1 MAEALEF
8 WRTMLRIR
16 RMEESVIRLAEDP
29 GRPIRGHV
37 HVYIGQE
44 AAGTGACAALDAG
57 DYVFTTHRNHGHVLA
72 RGGQPGRILAE
83 ILGRIDGYSQG
94 RAGGFH
100 VAAPHLGILHTSAIV
115 GGSIPLAA
123 GAAFAAS
130 RLGNSKV
137 VLVFFGDG
145 AMEEGVFS
153 ETLNIAQ
160 LWHLPVVFF
169 MENNSVSPLERSGRG
184 SPTSEHSA
192 SALSD
197 VPRAYGLTTE
207 VVDGTDV
214 DQVYATSQQAIAAAR
229 ANQGP
234 IFIESRTSR
243 WPGSYGSAPSLAQTG
258 ETDVSWAWAPEL
270 APPVVRHWAEQSDP
284 LLLHARGLLQAGVV
298 DQGALLELDARVRA
312 ELAQAVDFA
321 VRSAEPPADAG
332 LELVLAPGLS

>member
-1 MAEALEF
+1 MPEPLDF
-8 WRTMLRIR
+8 LRTMLRIR
-16 RMEESVIRLAEDP
+16 RLEEAVVRLAEDP
-29 GRPIRGHV
+29 ARPIRGHV

-44 AAGTGACAALDAG
+44 AAGTGACAALEPG

-72 RGGQPGRILAE
+72 RGGEPGRILAE
-83 ILGRIDGYSQG
+83 ILGRVDGYSQG

-137 VLVFFGDG
+137 ALVFFGDG

-160 LWHLPVVFF
+160 LWRLPLVFF
-169 MENNSVSPLERSGRG
+169 MENNSVSPLERNGRG

-214 DQVYATSQQAIAAAR
+214 DQVYATSRRAIAHAR
-229 ANQGP
+229 GKNGP
-234 IFIESRTSR
+234 VFIESRTSR
-243 WPGSYGSAPSLAQTG
+243 WPGTYASSPSLAQTG
-258 ETDVSWAWAPEL
+258 ETDVTWAWSPETAPQPARRWVE
-270 APPVVRHWAEQSDP
+270 HSDP
-284 LLLHARGLLQAGVV
+284 LLLYARRVLQTGRIDQDGLVR
-298 DQGALLELDARVRA
+298 LDASVRA
-312 ELAQAVDFA
+312 ELSSAVDFA
-321 VRSAEPPADAG
+321 LRSAEPSADSAS
-332 LELVLAPGLS
+332 EFILAPGLS